1 MRRVLAA
8 VAALSLF
15 AGPALAQD
23 VDCANAQVQ
32 MELNYCAEK
41 AWEAADGDLNY
52 AYQMARDY
60 MTRLDEDLPEDLKG
74 AAMTLRDAQR
84 AWIAFRDN
92 ACAAEGFQ
100 ARGGSM
106 EPMLIYACYERM
118 TRARTEEL
126 RMLAEEN

>member
-1 MRRVLAA
+1 MRPVLAA
-8 VAALSLF
+8 AAVMSFF
-15 AGPALAQD
+15 AWPALAQE
-23 VDCANAQVQ
+23 VDCSDPQAQ
-32 MELNYCAEK
+32 MEMNFCAEK
-41 AWEAADGDLNY
+41 AWEAADGDLNH
-52 AYQMARDY
+52 AYRMARRY
-60 MTRLDEDLPEDLKG
+60 MKNLDEDLPDEMKG
-74 AAMTLRDAQR
+74 AVETLRDAQR

-100 ARGGSM
+100 ARGGTM